1 MAPKAHS
8 QREREIHKRQRER
21 EIVQRGILSEKAE
34 KASLIC

>member
-8 QREREIHKRQRER
+8 QRERERDTQERER
-21 EIVQRGILSEKAE
+21 ETVQRGILSEKAE